1 MNIEA
6 KQKAGRKYSVEGGGI
21 SSLRREYVVVMDEIM
36 PANGEMIAF
45 PGVPAIGSTHP
56 IYNNL
61 VVKSY
66 DVDEGKGSDKI
77 TLIVTVNYGKQESE
91 EIQGSEAETIDCAV
105 DEWGWDEGTDEIE
118 LTQGVDGTPVL
129 NSAGDPF
136 DSVPRISALAP
147 CFTKVMRFK
156 ERQDGWAD
164 HICCVNNTKISFGGL
179 DFPAGTLL
187 CTVAEKRIFG
197 DDIWKYRY
205 TVHLR
210 YKPNLVKIEG
220 SKQLTNI
227 GWDVAVVDAGMRE
240 KDAKTGKKKLI
251 KTVDKESNRECVV
264 TSPALLNGKGGQ
276 LAADAGPYVFRFMA
290 YSRTN
295 FPTWF
300 YSEPVEVKS

>member
-156 ERQDGWAD
+156 ERQDNWAA
-164 HICCVNNTKISFGGL
+164 HICCVNSKLISFGGL

-205 TVHLR
+205 TVHLK

-220 SKQLTNI
+220 SDKLTNI

-251 KTVDKESNRECVV
+251 RTVDKESNRECVV

-276 LAADAGPYVFRFMA
+276 LAADAEPYVFRFMA